1 MFFNLCS
8 EAQGEIRNWFS
19 SHLKERKDGLGE
31 RRALFSGRWKVS
43 VAGVNHLFCWPLRK
57 WQSQIGSPPPPLRA
71 AFIFVNNFSLS
82 FFLICAIQL
91 LFPLFF
97 LLSFILFCF
106 SVLCFFIPHHHSIWA
121 VKIQR
126 SGRQLPWDSWAAN
139 PCSLHTNHHH
149 NSYLPDHC
157 RAPALT
163 FPKAPPPHSPRN
175 VPRFL
180 ALVFIRFSC
189 PHASFPNSLHLWFM
203 RVACFPLSLS
213 VLCTNNVSFLASGL
227 SFSVVL

>member
-31 RRALFSGRWKVS
+31 RHALFSGRWKVS
-43 VAGVNHLFCWPLRK
+43 LAGVNHLFCWPLKKTAKPNRF
-57 WQSQIGSPPPPLRA
+57 PPLCEQ
-71 AFIFVNNFSLS
+71 LS
-82 FFLICAIQL
+82 FLLTIFLC
-91 LFPLFF
+91 LFF
-97 LLSFILFCF
+97 NLCNSVTFSSFFFFCF
-106 SVLCFFIPHHHSIWA
+106 SFCSVSRFFVFFIPHHHSIWA

-126 SGRQLPWDSWAAN
+126 SGRQLPWDSWASN

-157 RAPALT
+157 RGPALT

-175 VPRFL
+175 VPHFL
-180 ALVFIRFSC
+180 SLVFIRFPS
-189 PHASFPNSLHLWFM
+189 PHASVPNSLHLWFM

-213 VLCTNNVSFLASGL
+213 VLCTNNVSFLAPGL
-227 SFSVVL
+227 SFSVVI